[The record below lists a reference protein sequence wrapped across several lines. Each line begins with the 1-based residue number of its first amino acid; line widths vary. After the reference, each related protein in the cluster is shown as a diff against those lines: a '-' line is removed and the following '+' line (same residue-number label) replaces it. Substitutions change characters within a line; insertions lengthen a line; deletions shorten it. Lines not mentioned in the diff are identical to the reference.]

1 MHCHDVLGIQEN
13 ATRDEIDLAFSIK
26 RSKIE
31 SGKDVL
37 GLVPYSLKVQELE
50 NAQKECIAW
59 SKRPAISRFKDRI
72 TQTLSPT
79 SNDVRLNEFCC
90 GPCTF
95 TDVCCGACV
104 NSAGCDCLCPEVE
117 VSCCYTVCGS
127 QAIPIISD
135 LIIYAYWAFS
145 LFSKWKKKQEAEE
158 REYRIRQAERARSE
172 NVHLEEQLSK
182 CRSEQRRLLEQL
194 HKEENLNIVV
204 AAHMKLF
211 SAIGTASLQPISD
224 NQEKRIRAKQDE
236 LDKNRKR
243 ERKLQDKIANNQRTI
258 DAGH

>member
-13 ATRDEIDLAFSIK
+13 ATRDEINLAFSIK
-26 RSKIE
+26 LSKLE
-31 SGKDVL
+31 SCKDVL
-37 GLVPYSLKVQELE
+37 GLAPYSLKIRELE
-50 NAQKECIAW
+50 DAQKGCIAW
-59 SKRPAISRFKDRI
+59 SERPAISRYKDRI
-72 TQTLSPT
+72 AQTLNSV
-79 SNDVRLNEFCC
+79 SSDVRLNEFCC

-95 TDVCCGACV
+95 TDICCGVCV
-104 NSAGCDCLCPEVE
+104 SGCDCLCPEVE
-117 VSCCYTVCGS
+117 ISCCYTVCGS

-145 LFSKWKKKQEAEE
+145 LFTKWKKKQEVEE

-172 NVHLEEQLSK
+172 NAHLEEQLNK
-182 CRSEQRRLLEQL
+182 CRSEQKRLLEKL
-194 HKEENLNIVV
+194 HGEEDLNIIVT
-204 AAHMKLF
+204 AHMKMF

-224 NQEKRIRAKQDE
+224 NQEKRIRARQDE

-243 ERKLQDKIANNQRTI
+243 ERELQGEIASNQRII